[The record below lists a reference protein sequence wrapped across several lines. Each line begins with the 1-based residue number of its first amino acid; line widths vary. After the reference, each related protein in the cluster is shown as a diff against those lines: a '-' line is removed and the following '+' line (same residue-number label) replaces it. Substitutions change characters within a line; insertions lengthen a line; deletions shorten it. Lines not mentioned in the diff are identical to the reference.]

1 LHCGS
6 LYTALASYLDARSHR
21 GQWLLRI
28 DDLDTPRNVKGA
40 ADNILITLEL
50 FGLAWDGCVAYQSQY
65 LDVYND
71 ILSTLRINDL
81 VYPCICSRKTLATP
95 SAETSLDNVY
105 PGFCR
110 NRKTPPDSPY
120 SLRIKSDNRII
131 YFQDRLQGSFVENL
145 AEQHGDFV
153 VKRKDQMI
161 AYQFAVV
168 IDDNLQQ
175 INHVVRGVDLLES
188 TAKQIYLYQIL
199 GFSIPEYMHVPV
211 IIDRQGFKLS
221 KQTLAAA
228 VTAKNP
234 QAVIIELL
242 SLLQQNPPQDL
253 QDLTLPELLDW
264 AIAHWNPEPLKN
276 SRAISQ
282 RFYQGL

>member
-1 LHCGS
+1 MHCGS
-6 LYTALASYLDARSHR
+6 LYTALASYLDARSHQ

-50 FGLAWDGCVAYQSQY
+50 FGLTWDGCVAYQSQT

-71 ILSTLRINDL
+71 ILSRLRINDL

-95 SAETSLDNVY
+95 SAETSLGSVY

-110 NRKTPPDSPY
+110 NRKTPPNSPY
-120 SLRIKSDNRII
+120 SLRVKSDDRLIS
-131 YFQDRLQGSFVENL
+131 FQDRLQGPFIENL

-153 VKRKDQMI
+153 VKRKDQII

-188 TAKQIYLYQIL
+188 TTKQIYLHQIL

-211 IIDRQGFKLS
+211 IINQQGFKLS

-253 QDLTLPELLDW
+253 KDLTLPELLDW

-282 RFYQGL
+282 RIY